1 MEFTGRR
8 KILDGGRSVN
18 TLPRVV
24 PGFFLCLAAALVSA
38 DSPLTSTD
46 LASAYSDLPSVK
58 EAGRSHRVEGEVLAF
73 LLSQRPN
80 GEKAA
85 VINAIGWEAQG
96 GARAFVE
103 GLAARRAIDVGDLKL
118 AQFTASDRFVL
129 GYLRAL
135 ESYLDPAPLQA
146 GALDF
151 WGMSPMALLDQA
163 TLSLPN
169 DFTVHYVRGLVEAQ
183 RAMADSPCSAYLAT
197 SRVLERFPV
206 ARRNLRAK
214 ALNAA
219 QGYMELYKSGCGT
232 PAPTTQKGGASVRL
246 DPEHDQIYA
255 LALLGETIVA
265 ATQAGVVVWGTDQ
278 KRPTASRDEKICTN
292 VIVRN
297 DAAWAGCYG
306 RVVRWDGKGWKSYLQ
321 DPGAQDAYGLMPD
334 AEGGLQA
341 YRGTNV
347 WSLSADANQFVP
359 VSPGFAEDTHH
370 ALIRRNGDLWRI
382 VFMRAVIGPR
392 GTYAVRSTGYPGSD
406 PRALVE
412 DSEGGLWVA
421 DFKNGL
427 FRLDEQTEEFN
438 SEPALGDAGVTV
450 AVDGS
455 RGRTFFLHYTN
466 GVMIQQ
472 NDQTQI
478 VELPD
483 LEFTR
488 DLLFDDG
495 SGDVWVAGWTGLARL
510 RETKGRWLP
519 EYWRLGAKPAPRPK
533 GPPPPPPPPKAKR
546 TPY

>member
-1 MEFTGRR
+1 M
-8 KILDGGRSVN
+8 K

-24 PGFFLCLAAALVSA
+24 LGSFLCLASAGVSA

-46 LASAYSDLPSVK
+46 LASAYSDLSAVK

-73 LLSQRPN
+73 LLSERPN

-85 VINAIGWEAQG
+85 VINAIGWEAKGVAQ
-96 GARAFVE
+96 AFVE
-103 GLAARRAIDVGDLKL
+103 GLAARRSVEVGDLKL

-135 ESYLDPAPLQA
+135 ESYLDPAPLLA

-151 WGMSPMALLDQA
+151 WGMSPMTLLDQA
-163 TLSLPN
+163 TVSLPN

-197 SRVLERFPV
+197 SRVLERFPA

-214 ALNAA
+214 AVSAA
-219 QGYMELYKSGCGT
+219 QGYMELYKSSCGT
-232 PAPTTQKGGASVRL
+232 PAPTTGKGGASARL
-246 DPEHDQIYA
+246 DPEHDKIYA
-255 LALLGETIVA
+255 LAPLGDTIVA

-278 KRPTASRDEKICTN
+278 KRPLASRDEKICTN
-292 VIVRN
+292 VVVWN

-306 RVVRWDGKGWKSYLQ
+306 RVVRWDGKAWKSYLP
-321 DPGAQDAYGLMPD
+321 DPAAQDAYGLMPD
-334 AEGGLQA
+334 PEGGLQA

-347 WSLSADANQFVP
+347 WRLNADTNQFVP
-359 VSPGFAEDTHH
+359 VSPGFAEDTYH
-370 ALIRRNGDLWRI
+370 ALVRRNGDLWRI
-382 VFMRAVIGPR
+382 VFMQAVVGPR
-392 GTYAVRSTGYPGSD
+392 GTYALRSHGYPGSD
-406 PRALVE
+406 PRGLVE

-427 FRLDEQTEEFN
+427 FRLDEATGDFN
-438 SEPALGDAGVTV
+438 PEPGLGEAGVTV
-450 AVDGS
+450 AVDGA

-466 GVMIQQ
+466 GVRIQHD
-472 NDQTQI
+472 DQSQI

-488 DLLFDDG
+488 DLLLDDR

-519 EYWRLGAKPAPRPK
+519 EYWRLGAKPAPKPK
-533 GPPPPPPPPKAKR
+533 GPPPPPKARR